1 MLGLTLACHIF
12 VPEMMH
18 SRTSIL
24 MKAPQ
29 NLSSFKQVLEVL
41 GERGQKLGKN
51 EANRHNRRNQVG
63 IMAQRRTAPDQVER
77 NGAVVSQLTSSL
89 ARAFLVAV
97 LVMIPSLLLS
107 STGSD
112 TEQFVI
118 ILALI
123 AASMTF
129 IEYYGRS
136 PSIVE
141 FRFAPP
147 YNRLKF
153 FGLFAS
159 VTLLS
164 FICIGHAN
172 PSDWTHMLTYL
183 GTGLGHA
190 IDFPYSP
197 VRLMV
202 LMLPTDASPE
212 LVDLVR
218 TTSGIAYTISILM
231 LFVFV
236 TFVRLL
242 GWPTRS
248 GAFNVWMN
256 LPLFDPTGGGDVL
269 ARLKRD
275 AGLNIVLG
283 ALLPFIIPAAVKAA
297 SALIDPVSIQD
308 PQTLIWTVTAWAFL
322 PASMLMRGI
331 AMSRIADMIEEK
343 RRRAYAEA
351 KAQAGRLQR
360 A

>member
-1 MLGLTLACHIF
+1 M
-12 VPEMMH
+12 
-18 SRTSIL
+18 
-24 MKAPQ
+24 
-29 NLSSFKQVLEVL
+29 
-41 GERGQKLGKN
+41 GKN
-51 EANRHNRRNQVG
+51 EANRHNERDQVG
-63 IMAQRRTAPDQVER
+63 TKARHRTAPGQVEGKR
-77 NGAVVSQLTSSL
+77 AVVSQLTSAL
-89 ARAFLVAV
+89 ARAFLVALLV
-97 LVMIPSLLLS
+97 LTPTLLLS
-107 STGSD
+107 STGAD
-112 TEQFVI
+112 TEQFVV

-136 PSIVE
+136 PSIIE

-153 FGLFAS
+153 GGLAVSIILITLICRQSFAPS
-159 VTLLS
+159 DMGYLLS
-164 FICIGHAN
+164 KLG
-172 PSDWTHMLTYL
+172 SDL
-183 GTGLGHA
+183 GDA

-202 LMLPTDASPE
+202 LMLPPDASQQ

-218 TTSGIAYTISILM
+218 TASGIAYMASLTMMFI
-231 LFVFV
+231 FV

-248 GAFNVWMN
+248 GAFNVWTN

-283 ALLPFIIPAAVKAA
+283 SLLPFIIPAAVKAA
-297 SALIDPVSIQD
+297 SDLIDPISMND
-308 PQTLIWTVTAWAFL
+308 PQTLVWTVTAWAFL

-331 AMSRIADMIEEK
+331 AMSRLADLIEDK
-343 RRRAYAEA
+343 RKRAYAD
-351 KAQAGRLQR
+351 AQAAGLQQV
-360 A
+360 

>member
-1 MLGLTLACHIF
+1 LD
-12 VPEMMH
+12 
-18 SRTSIL
+18 
-24 MKAPQ
+24 
-29 NLSSFKQVLEVL
+29 
-41 GERGQKLGKN
+41 KN
-51 EANRHNRRNQVG
+51 EAYRHNVRDQVG
-63 IMAQRRTAPDQVER
+63 TTAQHRTAAGQVEGKR
-77 NGAVVSQLTSSL
+77 AVISQLTSAL
-89 ARAFLVAV
+89 ARAFLVAL
-97 LVMIPSLLLS
+97 LVMTPSLILS

-118 ILALI
+118 ILAMI

-136 PSIVE
+136 PSIIE

-147 YNRLKF
+147 YNRFKF
-153 FGLFAS
+153 AGLSAS
-159 VTLLS
+159 IVMLS
-164 FICIGHAN
+164 LICRGEVSPTETTNIL
-172 PSDWTHMLTYL
+172 SQL
-183 GTGLGHA
+183 GTSLGNA

-202 LMLPTDASPE
+202 LMMPPDASPE
-212 LVDLVR
+212 LVDIVR
-218 TTSGIAYTISILM
+218 TASGISYMTSLLM
-231 LFVFV
+231 MFAFL
-236 TFVRLL
+236 TCVRML

-248 GAFNVWMN
+248 GAFNVWTN

-297 SALIDPVSIQD
+297 SDLIDPISIAD

-351 KAQAGRLQR
+351 QEDPEKAAMQR

>member
-1 MLGLTLACHIF
+1 
-12 VPEMMH
+12 
-18 SRTSIL
+18 
-24 MKAPQ
+24 
-29 NLSSFKQVLEVL
+29 
-41 GERGQKLGKN
+41 
-51 EANRHNRRNQVG
+51 
-63 IMAQRRTAPDQVER
+63 MAQHRTAPGQVEGKR
-77 NGAVVSQLTSSL
+77 AVISQLTSAL
-89 ARAFLVAV
+89 ARAFLVAL
-97 LVMIPSLLLS
+97 LVMAPSLLLS

-112 TEQFVI
+112 TEQLVV
-118 ILALI
+118 ILAII

-136 PSIVE
+136 PSIIE

-153 FGLFAS
+153 AGLS
-159 VTLLS
+159 TSIVLLS
-164 FICIGHAN
+164 LICRSEIDPAYTTALL
-172 PSDWTHMLTYL
+172 SQL
-183 GTGLGHA
+183 GYDLGNA

-202 LMLPTDASPE
+202 LMMPENAWPE

-218 TTSGIAYTISILM
+218 TASGIAYMASLLM
-231 LFVFV
+231 MLVFL

-248 GAFNVWMN
+248 GAFNVRTN

-297 SALIDPVSIQD
+297 SDLIDPISISD
-308 PQTLIWTVTAWAFL
+308 PQTLIWTVSAWAFL
-322 PASMLMRGI
+322 PASMIMRGI
-331 AMSRIADMIEEK
+331 AMSRIADMVEDK
-343 RRRAYAEA
+343 RPRAYAEA
-351 KAQAGRLQR
+351 QNDPKKAGMQR